1 VIFFASGCATSN
13 RLYSW
18 EKYPTTLYHYKKD
31 PTDENLQKHK
41 EMIISIMKT
50 SEEQSLRVPPGVYC
64 EYGFLLLKEGKT
76 NDAVNYFDLEE
87 KTYPESGVFM
97 SHLKSFI
104 KSPVANDADNGSGDL
119 QKMTDIDKK
128 GE

>member
-1 VIFFASGCATSN
+1 M
-13 RLYSW
+13 
-18 EKYPTTLYHYKKD
+18 YHYKKD